1 MAGGPHGVPD
11 DSLLQWYLRDR
22 YFNADDAAAK
32 LTSMLNW
39 RRNEK

>member
-1 MAGGPHGVPD
+1 MAAGPHGAPD
-11 DSLLQWYLRDR
+11 DALLQWYLRDR
-22 YFNADDAAAK
+22 YFDVGDAEAK